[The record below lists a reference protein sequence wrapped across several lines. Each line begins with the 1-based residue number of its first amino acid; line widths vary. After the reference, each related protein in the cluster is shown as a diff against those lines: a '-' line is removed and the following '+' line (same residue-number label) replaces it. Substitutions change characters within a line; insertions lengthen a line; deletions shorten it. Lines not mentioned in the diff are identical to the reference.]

1 MNPLRD
7 TAGQDRLIERA
18 SPWRRHRWLLIA
30 GGAGVFALA
39 VLIMYLGKF
48 SGAGA
53 SVDRSHVTIAAVERG
68 SFVRDLVADGQVVAA
83 VSPTMY
89 ATTAGTVTL
98 SVHAG
103 DTVTRGQTLATI
115 DSPDLVAKASQEEAT
130 LQSLRIDWQRARL
143 DAGRKLSQMQDAYTQ
158 AQVDQR
164 TAQREYERSRRAYEL
179 GAYSELQS
187 LRAKDALEKSTFAL
201 EQARMNVD
209 SQPKQNQFDTDSRKA
224 LVDRQQIVVTDLER
238 QVNALVV
245 RSPVDG
251 QIGQVQVADRAS
263 IAKDVPLMTVVDLS
277 ALEVEIKVA
286 ENFARDLRPG
296 MGADL
301 AGDGRH
307 WSGTVSGI
315 SPEVVGGQVITRLRF
330 GAEKPAGL
338 RQSQRLSVRI
348 LIEQRDNVLMV
359 DRGSFVD
366 QDGGNFVYVVH
377 DNVAERRPI
386 RVGASSIAKVE
397 ILGGLAVGDRIVISG
412 GDAFGAA
419 ERVILTH

>member
-1 MNPLRD
+1 
-7 TAGQDRLIERA
+7 
-18 SPWRRHRWLLIA
+18 
-30 GGAGVFALA
+30 
-39 VLIMYLGKF
+39 
-48 SGAGA
+48 
-53 SVDRSHVTIAAVERG
+53 
-68 SFVRDLVADGQVVAA
+68 
-83 VSPTMY
+83 
-89 ATTAGTVTL
+89 
-98 SVHAG
+98 
-103 DTVTRGQTLATI
+103 
-115 DSPDLVAKASQEEAT
+115 
-130 LQSLRIDWQRARL
+130 
-143 DAGRKLSQMQDAYTQ
+143 
-158 AQVDQR
+158 
-164 TAQREYERSRRAYEL
+164 
-179 GAYSELQS
+179 
-187 LRAKDALEKSTFAL
+187 
-201 EQARMNVD
+201 
-209 SQPKQNQFDTDSRKA
+209 
-224 LVDRQQIVVTDLER
+224 
-238 QVNALVV
+238 
-245 RSPVDG
+245 
-251 QIGQVQVADRAS
+251 
-263 IAKDVPLMTVVDLS
+263 
-277 ALEVEIKVA
+277 
-286 ENFARDLRPG
+286 